1 MFVFMCT
8 NAVSVNVRQMADKF
22 SSNVMIPNHKGLSED
37 ELVEKVSGDVRPTDL
52 AVVITHNR
60 PREFQYMRWGLI
72 PAFVKDL
79 KAVSPMYNAKAETL
93 TEKASFK
100 DLIMASRCLILNEG
114 FYESQKFEHEKIEW
128 KISPSLE
135 EHFYKAGLWTTWRN
149 PANGELIDSFTMI
162 TCDPQQTEFS
172 HVHDR
177 MPIIMTQPERRLW
190 MNPNATKEQL
200 LTLLKPCDA
209 SMYSIT
215 EYERK
220 AIKAL
225 TVKKQ
230 RPPNDQGN
238 FFL

>member
-1 MFVFMCT
+1 MCT
-8 NAVSVNVRQMADKF
+8 KAVSPNVRQMADKF

-52 AVVITHNR
+52 ALVITHNR

-79 KAVSPMYNAKAETL
+79 KTVSPMYNAKAEML

-114 FYESQKFEHEKIEW
+114 FYESQKFGEERIEW
-128 KISPSLE
+128 KITPATE

-149 PANGELIDSFTMI
+149 PGSGETIDSFTMI
-162 TCDPQQTEFS
+162 TCDPLQTAFS

-190 MNPNATKEQL
+190 MNPNATQEQL
-200 LTLLKPCDA
+200 LSLLTPCDA
-209 SMYSIT
+209 SLYHIA
-215 EYERK
+215 EHERK
-220 AIKAL
+220 PLKAP
-225 TVKKQ
+225 TVGKQ
-230 RPPNDQGN
+230 RPPDNYR
-238 FFL
+238 LL